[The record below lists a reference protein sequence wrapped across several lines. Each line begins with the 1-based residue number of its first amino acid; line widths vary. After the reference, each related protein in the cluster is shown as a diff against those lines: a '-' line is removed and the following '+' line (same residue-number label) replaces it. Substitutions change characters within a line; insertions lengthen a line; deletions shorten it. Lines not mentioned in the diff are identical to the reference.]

1 MKRVPSGYLNSLS
14 SLFEQYVPSISAY
27 IDDETTLS
35 GSLGM
40 NFNLNDASR
49 PVGKIISSFAF
60 NNINFNGRD
69 FGLASSLDAGMDD
82 DAIIINS
89 FTITSQWI
97 RLLYSG
103 SISYVIP
110 LYDNGS
116 VAGYIEE
123 IVTSGYGGEM
133 TVIASYSADGTVLEA
148 QMMANSETPGLGKK
162 AEESWYMDMFRGL
175 GGESPLPL
183 SKSDLPTDQAAAV
196 SGASITFGGVSS
208 AIHEGSEYV
217 KSLGGAV

>member
-1 MKRVPSGYLNSLS
+1 MTRYLKTGLI
-14 SLFEQYVPSISAY
+14 LFAICAVCTALCALINEVTAPAIAVNVEK
-27 IDDETTLS
+27 DR
-35 GSLGM
+35 
-40 NFNLNDASR
+40 LNA
-49 PVGKIISSFAF
+49 
-60 NNINFNGRD
+60 
-69 FGLASSLDAGMDD
+69 LDAVSHGYE
-82 DAIIINS
+82 IGE
-89 FTITSQWI
+89 QEEG
-97 RLLYSG
+97 SG

-116 VAGYIEE
+116 VAGYIAE

-133 TVIASYSADGTVLEA
+133 TVIASYSADGMVLEA